1 MKELELS
8 EYGGDTTQRSFIEP
22 PSYELERSQEMSV
35 QYPLQ
40 FKGEALKP
48 QSSPTR
54 RFHTPDR
61 LGTVV
66 EMEQLLAM
74 QEQRY
79 VEETNKLL
87 KAIAHAKFSLTLT
100 QVCLIYQVKP
110 ILLATEANLKM
121 RGFFKWVTALK
132 APVDSRSK
140 AADRRIAMTL
150 LGVYKRHMMKHFT
163 SLKERTAATVPSRR
177 VVRTQLFKTPS
188 PGASRPISPVSAQTE
203 RPTRFVASPATS
215 TLSRLDDTTKKEFKR
230 AIKSRFIEERK
241 LGDSRSLV

>member
-1 MKELELS
+1 MKDVELS
-8 EYGGDTTQRSFIEP
+8 EFGGDTTQRSFIEP
-22 PSYELERSQEMSV
+22 PSYELDRSQEMSV

-40 FKGEALKP
+40 LKREAFKP

-66 EMEQLLAM
+66 EMEQLLAL

-79 VEETNKLL
+79 VEETTKLL
-87 KAIAHAKFSLTLT
+87 KAIALAKFSLTLT
-100 QVCLIYQVKP
+100 QVCLVCQVKP
-110 ILLATEANLKM
+110 ILKATEANLRM
-121 RGFFKWVTALK
+121 RGFYKWATALK
-132 APVDSRSK
+132 APLDYKSK
-140 AADRRIAMTL
+140 SADRRIAMTL
-150 LGVYKRHMMKHFT
+150 LGVYKRHMTKHLT
-163 SLKERTAATVPSRR
+163 SLKERTAATVPSRS
-177 VVRTQLFKTPS
+177 VVRTQLFRTPS

-203 RPTRFVASPATS
+203 RPTRLFASPATS